1 MDSSDYS
8 LTITK
13 EYLDEYV
20 KLEKIKENDQELY
33 DRFYS
38 YYKTQFEMFR
48 NTRNTLVH
56 NRVNN
61 SDYPLI
67 VSKFMLDSIRIM
79 IKKMS
84 LKAINA
90 CTPVQKIKTVDLDTP
105 IYNALILMNE
115 SNYSYLPV
123 MQEGKVKYVVSEKAI
138 VSILTDNEEGIL
150 FDKDVTLK
158 NYEKYFLLDG
168 NPNEYYSFVD
178 KDRLAFDVRDGFGK
192 IKNNKK
198 CGVVF
203 ITQNG
208 KKDESILGMVT
219 LWDIAFSD

>member
-1 MDSSDYS
+1 MDNGDYS

-20 KLEKIKENDQELY
+20 KLEKIKENNQELY

-56 NRVNN
+56 NRVNE

-84 LKAINA
+84 LKAINV
-90 CTPVQKIKTVDLDTP
+90 CTMVQKIKTVDLNTP
-105 IYNALILMNE
+105 IYDALILMNKN
-115 SNYSYLPV
+115 NYSYLPV
-123 MQEGKVKYVVSEKAI
+123 LEEGKVKYVVSEKAI
-138 VSILTDNEEGIL
+138 VSILTDNKEGIL
-150 FDKDVTLK
+150 FDKTITLE
-158 NYEKYFLLDG
+158 YYSKYFLLG
-168 NPNEYYSFVD
+168 NNPNEYYSFVD
-178 KDRLAFDVRDGFGK
+178 KNKLAFDVREDFGK
-192 IKNNKK
+192 ILNDKK
-198 CGVVF
+198 CGLVF

-219 LWDIAFSD
+219 LWDVAFFE